1 MKQIQTQ
8 QQHHSMLL
16 MSALK
21 IREELLGRGWP
32 NQPVSSIFHPLVEG
46 FTIFKH
52 THQQPFVII
61 RSVTNPTDKVTIPMS
76 PSLGVNYLIDFV
88 FHESIISHN
97 GSWLQM
103 FSARKKISVVSMV
116 WFQFR
121 SVVGVS
127 IIIIK
132 GVRR

>member
-1 MKQIQTQ
+1 
-8 QQHHSMLL
+8 
-16 MSALK
+16 
-21 IREELLGRGWP
+21 
-32 NQPVSSIFHPLVEG
+32 
-46 FTIFKH
+46 
-52 THQQPFVII
+52 
-61 RSVTNPTDKVTIPMS
+61 MS